1 MSNIGLEQSQ
11 EKYQDMVSQ
20 TIEASLID
28 LYGINGYKSIIQ
40 TMMKECDKS
49 EKEVTENYELFSN
62 LIQKIFGKIG
72 DSKILEPI
80 KMEINKIQNTNII
93 SQT

>member
-1 MSNIGLEQSQ
+1 MSNLGLGQSQ

>member
-1 MSNIGLEQSQ
+1 MRNFESEQSQ
-11 EKYQDMVSQ
+11 EKCQNIISQ

-40 TMMKECDKS
+40 AMMKECDKS
-49 EKEVTENYELFSN
+49 EKEITGNYKLFSSI
-62 LIQKIFGKIG
+62 IQRIFGKIG

-80 KMEINKIQNTNII
+80 KMEINKIQNI
-93 SQT
+93 SMIFQT

>member
-1 MSNIGLEQSQ
+1 MSNLGLGQSQ
-11 EKYQDMVSQ
+11 KKYQDMVSQ
-20 TIEASLID
+20 TIEVSLID

-80 KMEINKIQNTNII
+80 KMEINKIQNIDII
-93 SQT
+93 SHT

>member
-1 MSNIGLEQSQ
+1 MRNFESEQSQ
-11 EKYQDMVSQ
+11 EKCQNIISQ

-40 TMMKECDKS
+40 AMMKECDKS
-49 EKEVTENYELFSN
+49 EKEITGNYELFSSM
-62 LIQKIFGKIG
+62 IQRIFGKIG

-80 KMEINKIQNTNII
+80 KMEINKIQNI
-93 SQT
+93 SMIFQT

>member
-1 MSNIGLEQSQ
+1 LSNLELGQSQ
-11 EKYQDMVSQ
+11 EKYQEALSQ

-40 TMMKECDKS
+40 TMIKECEKS
-49 EKEVTENYELFSN
+49 EKEITENYELFSSM
-62 LIQKIFGKIG
+62 IQRIFGKIG

-80 KMEINKIQNTNII
+80 KIEINRIQNMNII

>member
-1 MSNIGLEQSQ
+1 MSNLELEQSQ
-11 EKYQDMVSQ
+11 EKYNNTISQ
-20 TIEASLID
+20 IIEISLSN

-40 TMMKECDKS
+40 TMMKECNKS
-49 EKEVTENYELFSN
+49 EKEITENYELFSIM
-62 LIQKIFGKIG
+62 IQRIFGKIG

-80 KMEINKIQNTNII
+80 KIEISRIQNTNII